1 MSTPDSTTAA
11 ANIDGSRVDSAR
23 REPHRGSR
31 DWSKKLAERFGVD
44 FGDELSQWWDE
55 LCMQSPGPGEFR
67 YPVMPQTLLSEVPDP
82 IWPPLM
88 PPNFLPLVGNGAG
101 DWLCVRLLD
110 PDVATRT
117 GQATDICHWYHGG
130 GDWLP
135 WGDRLSEAL
144 LFDWL
149 LTSLPQSDCRHAEP
163 ASDDGLDDLDASQN
177 AEHGQASL
185 NSWREHAWGQWVAD
199 RLPDLAAI
207 DWHTAQDSYRLAS
220 DLLNLGMCEVPIRC
234 QLVIDALSSAL
245 SGRLTPKMAHDAG
258 LTWNDWMQWCFDLR
272 TMPRE
277 ISDRLQHSLGLS
289 ASDFDPRQQRW
300 DEVQTHAA
308 AVCRRS
314 PDLAWGHDLLGY
326 ARRTGGDSVGA
337 ERAFSSAIRCS
348 VFTDQSVRLRTHWA
362 TATDGIA
369 KFSARFLAH
378 KSVSSDSDGLPEDSV
393 DDRLG
398 RLPASI
404 DRERL
409 LEYLSPAAGEDA
421 SLVRQR
427 YSQMLVD
434 EAAAAATPATS
445 ARLLYAAGW
454 DLGAEP
460 MRRYGELLDGYI
472 AACQAAG
479 WLSHERLANVHR
491 DGLKSR
497 YNF

>member
-1 MSTPDSTTAA
+1 M
-11 ANIDGSRVDSAR
+11 DGLR
-23 REPHRGSR
+23 RESPRGSK
-31 DWSKKLAERFGVD
+31 DWSRKLAQRFEVD
-44 FGDELSQWWDE
+44 FGDELNQWWDE
-55 LCMQSPGPGEFR
+55 LCQHSPGPGEFR
-67 YPVMPQTLLSEVPDP
+67 YPVMPQTLLAAVPDP

-101 DWLCVRLLD
+101 DWLCVRLID
-110 PDVATRT
+110 PDVAAQT

-149 LTSLPQSDCRHAEP
+149 LSSLPQSKCRHAEP
-163 ASDDGLDDLDASQN
+163 ASGDGLDVGEANHDAD
-177 AEHGQASL
+177 HDQASPL
-185 NSWREHAWGQWVAD
+185 AWREHAWGQWVTE
-199 RLPDLAAI
+199 RLPELSAI
-207 DWHTAQDSYRLAS
+207 DWHAGQDSHRLAS
-220 DLLNLGMCEVPIRC
+220 DLLSQGVCEIPIRC

-272 TMPRE
+272 TMPGE
-277 ISDRLQHSLGLS
+277 ISARLQHALGIS
-289 ASDFDPRQQRW
+289 ASDFDPHQQRW
-300 DEVQTHAA
+300 DEVERHAA
-308 AVCRRS
+308 AVCQRS

-326 ARRTGGDSVGA
+326 AQWTRGDKAGA
-337 ERAFSSAIRCS
+337 VQAFSSAIRCS

-369 KFSARFLAH
+369 KFSARFLTQEH
-378 KSVSSDSDGLPEDSV
+378 FSSDSDRASDVDGLPEHNV
-393 DDRLG
+393 HDRLG

-409 LEYLSPAAGEDA
+409 LKYLSPTPGEDTT
-421 SLVRQR
+421 LVRQR

-434 EAAAAATPATS
+434 EATAAASPATS

-479 WLSHERLANVHR
+479 WPSHERLANVHR

-497 YNF
+497 YNL